1 MVPPCTGVRFAWAG
15 PVTKSKKTIGP
26 CTTRTLNR
34 VFHRMSPTPEQQ
46 ARERIDAMLTASG
59 WAVQD
64 KKALNPAV
72 GRLRQAFL
80 ERAFERRLG

>member
-1 MVPPCTGVRFAWAG
+1 
-15 PVTKSKKTIGP
+15 
-26 CTTRTLNR
+26 
-34 VFHRMSPTPEQQ
+34 MSPTPEQQ